1 MASRPQQPERPG
13 TRGNPPGRT
22 ARPQTKPRPSIRP
35 PSKLRAAQAEAVTTT
50 TAEMRKA
57 AQRIAEIIRK
67 ASGNPKFRTPE
78 GMKAVERAIQAEA
91 DGLGVKLNN
100 ELRELVKKS
109 AQAGNE
115 LARTQ
120 LAKIA
125 DVNPETLVKFSAD
138 RAIRYAAMLTPEK
151 APSLAAVM
159 TDKMAALSVQSL
171 RRSLIDVYRIADVQG
186 LTMQERNKAIQA
198 AWRQLAGGIAD
209 NEFID
214 ASGRPWE
221 NARYMQMLVRTTSA
235 KVHREAF
242 IDSNTEAGFD
252 LATIT
257 AQGDNCPKCQ
267 AWDGVIISMSGA
279 NKDHP
284 SYADALSGGVF
295 HPNCDCYLD
304 YIDETIGR
312 DIIEAQ
318 AKTQNVDWTD
328 ADAVAKYKAGG

>member
-1 MASRPQQPERPG
+1 
-13 TRGNPPGRT
+13 
-22 ARPQTKPRPSIRP
+22 
-35 PSKLRAAQAEAVTTT
+35 
-50 TAEMRKA
+50 MRKA

-125 DVNPETLVKFSAD
+125 DVNPETLVKYSAD

-151 APSLAAVM
+151 SPSLAAVM
-159 TDKMAALSVQSL
+159 TNKMAELSVQSL
-171 RRSLIDVYRIADVQG
+171 RRALTDVYRVADVQS
-186 LTMQERNKAIQA
+186 LTAQQTNKAIQE
-198 AWRQLAGGIAD
+198 AWRKLAGGIAD

-214 ASGRPWE
+214 VAGRKWE

-242 IDSNTEAGFD
+242 IDSTTEAGFD
-252 LATIT
+252 LAEIVS
-257 AQGDNCPKCQ
+257 QGDNCPKCQ
-267 AWDGVIISMSGA
+267 AWSGVIISMSGA

-295 HPNCDCYLD
+295 HPNCDCYLN
-304 YIDETIGR
+304 YIDEDVNAAEIKK
-312 DIIEAQ
+312 Q
-318 AKTQNVDWTD
+318 AESDNVDW
-328 ADAVAKYKAGG
+328 ADPKAVTSYKAGG